1 MTMKDM
7 MMSDE
12 NNPNRLLNRQEAAA
26 FLGVKED
33 TLAVWRSTRKY
44 DIPVVKVGRLVRY
57 RFSDLLDF
65 IDRRTVNRPIATLEK
80 KGR

>member
-1 MTMKDM
+1 MKDIM
-7 MMSDE
+7 VSDG
-12 NNPNRLLNRQEAAA
+12 NNHSRLLNRQEAAA

-33 TLAVWRSTRKY
+33 TLAVWLSTKKY

-65 IDRRTVNRPIATLEK
+65 IDRRTINRPIAPLGK
-80 KGR
+80 KSR

>member
-1 MTMKDM
+1 MAMKDM
-7 MMSDE
+7 MMADG

-26 FLGVKED
+26 FLGVKAD

-44 DIPVVKVGRLVRY
+44 DIPIVKVGRLVRY

-65 IDRRTVNRPIATLEK
+65 IERRTINRPIDSREK
-80 KGR
+80 SR

>member
-7 MMSDE
+7 MVSDG
-12 NNPNRLLNRQEAAA
+12 NNYNRLLNRHEAAA

-33 TLAVWRSTRKY
+33 TLAVWLSTKKY

-65 IDRRTVNRPIATLEK
+65 IDRRTINKPVAFQEK
-80 KGR
+80 KNR